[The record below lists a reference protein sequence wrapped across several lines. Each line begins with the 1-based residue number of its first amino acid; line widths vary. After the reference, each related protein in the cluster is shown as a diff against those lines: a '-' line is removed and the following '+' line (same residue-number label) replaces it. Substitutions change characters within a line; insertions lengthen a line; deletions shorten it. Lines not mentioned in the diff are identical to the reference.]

1 LKTVDVL
8 IAENMVCLA
17 RLNLTRQEQ
26 ASGMTVKAILT
37 DMDGTITK
45 FNLDYMWMR
54 RAALQMLEEAGL
66 WRPNFSDQMS
76 IYAMLSELRGS
87 IADERLDEIKGRIY
101 KKVQTIES
109 NAAEKAE
116 LMPGAK
122 EALNELRQMKKKI
135 VIVTNN
141 GRLGTDRTLERLNL
155 LGIFDA
161 VVTRDDVDELKPN
174 PGMLFKALDL
184 AGAKPDEA
192 ILVGDAIID
201 IKAAKAASV
210 RCVAV
215 PTGPFPATRL
225 MQEEPDFV
233 VGSLLDVPELVH
245 RLDRGT

>member
-1 LKTVDVL
+1 
-8 IAENMVCLA
+8 
-17 RLNLTRQEQ
+17 
-26 ASGMTVKAILT
+26 MTVKAILI

-54 RAALQMLEEAGL
+54 RAALQLLDEAGL

-76 IYAMLSELRGS
+76 IYAMLNELRGS
-87 IADERLDEIKGRIY
+87 ISNERLNEVKKRIY
-101 KKVQTIES
+101 ENVETIES
-109 NAAEKAE
+109 KAAEQAE
-116 LMPGAK
+116 LMPGAIG
-122 EALNELRQMKKKI
+122 ALNELRQMKKKI

-155 LGIFDA
+155 LGILDG
-161 VVTRDDVDELKPN
+161 VVTRDDVDELKPD
-174 PGMLFKALDL
+174 PGIVFKALNL
-184 AGAKPDEA
+184 ASAKADEA

-225 MQEEPDFV
+225 LQEEPEFIV
-233 VGSLLDVPELVH
+233 NSLLDVPELVR
-245 RLDRGT
+245 RLDGGT

>member
-1 LKTVDVL
+1 
-8 IAENMVCLA
+8 
-17 RLNLTRQEQ
+17 
-26 ASGMTVKAILT
+26 MTVKAILT

-54 RAALQMLEEAGL
+54 RAALQMLEEACL

-161 VVTRDDVDELKPN
+161 VVTRDDVDELKPD

-184 AGAKPDEA
+184 AGAKPNEA

-245 RLDRGT
+245 RLDRST

>member
-1 LKTVDVL
+1 
-8 IAENMVCLA
+8 
-17 RLNLTRQEQ
+17 
-26 ASGMTVKAILT
+26 MTLKAILI

-54 RAALQMLEEAGL
+54 RAALQLLDEAGL

-87 IADERLDEIKGRIY
+87 ISNERLDEIKKRIY
-101 KKVQTIES
+101 EKVETIES
-109 NAAEKAE
+109 KAAEQAE

-122 EALNELRQMKKKI
+122 EALNELIRMKKKI
-135 VIVTNN
+135 VVVTNN

-155 LGIFDA
+155 LGVFD
-161 VVTRDDVDELKPN
+161 VVITRDDVDELKPD
-174 PGMLFKALDL
+174 PGIVFKALNL
-184 AGAKPDEA
+184 TRAKADEA

-215 PTGPFPATRL
+215 PTGPFPAARL
-225 MQEEPDFV
+225 LQEEPDFV
-233 VGSLLDVPELVH
+233 VSSLLDVPELVR
-245 RLDRGT
+245 RLDNSA